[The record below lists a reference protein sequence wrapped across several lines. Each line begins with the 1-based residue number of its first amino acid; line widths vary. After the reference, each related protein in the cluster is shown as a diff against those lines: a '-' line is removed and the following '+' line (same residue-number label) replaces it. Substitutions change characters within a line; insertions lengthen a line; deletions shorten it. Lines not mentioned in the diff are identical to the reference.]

1 MTRHKVGSSTMLHY
15 REFPARIAAT
25 FLLFAAPFAFDMF
38 LVTRLVSGNLFSLT
52 YLEHQGLLGMGAL
65 AAVVVLP
72 LVGFLSDRVRSHDP
86 LLLVSAIITPLVTL
100 TDVLLPGV
108 IAFRELV
115 FSMTLFGSLAGL
127 ALFWALRL
135 NQSIVARYRGRTVAL
150 FLLTSLMMLGLYRFL
165 GSSGVLLLSSDIL
178 LPAIFSVSA
187 CLIVLA
193 LRPWKFPRATL
204 GVAGSSVRYFTP
216 MVFVLMA
223 YMLWFFVTKLSLA
236 DFFSSDP
243 SFESLSQ
250 FAGLGLVE
258 LVPLG
263 VGALLAGLIADLRDR
278 KTAFSFML
286 LLLGLLTIFGS
297 AFYTTYFDLTDSS
310 HLSWLVLL
318 QVLLVSERFIEGFML
333 GLCLF
338 LIWPELGSV
347 KTKGLRLSLIWFFFL
362 GFMTLFWA
370 VDLNATVFGLTFSIP
385 GWLPNIGG
393 QVAILSS
400 LIALYLIG
408 SLPDII
414 GREIEMEDLTLD
426 FDERQVRR
434 TVDAFVGADDF
445 DSIRSQIDIMEAT
458 EVSDSDMSAILGEG
472 SEEILPLRSIPGIGV
487 ALEKKLKKAGYKS
500 AVQLAGETAQ
510 RLATKIDGL
519 TPQRAEKILKATR
532 TEVKKT
538 LAKKS

>member
-65 AAVVVLP
+65 AAVIVLP
-72 LVGFLSDRVRSHDP
+72 LAGFLSDRVRSHDP

-165 GSSGVLLLSSDIL
+165 GSSGVLLLSNDIL
-178 LPAIFSVSA
+178 LPAIISVSV
-187 CLIVLA
+187 CPIVLA

-263 VGALLAGLIADLRDR
+263 VGTLLAGLIADLRDR

-297 AFYTTYFDLTDSS
+297 AFYTTYFDLTDPS

-318 QVLLVSERFIEGFML
+318 QGLIVTERLIEGFML

-347 KTKGLRLSLIWFFFL
+347 KTKGFRLSLIWFFFL

-487 ALEKKLKKAGYKS
+487 TLEKKLKKAGYKS